1 MKNKSL
7 EIIWD
12 TINQMCPPD
21 SDKQPENS
29 TVIMVDKGV
38 CPYCLHTYVDCEC
51 SDFDV
56 LPEEGAQ

>member
-1 MKNKSL
+1 MKNKSIDFL
-7 EIIWD
+7 WD

-38 CPYCLHTYVDCEC
+38 PLLSTHIHR
-51 SDFDV
+51 
-56 LPEEGAQ
+56 L